1 MRFYGRQEEIALLRK
16 ARDISRRFSQFT
28 VVTGRRRVGKTEVIK
43 QALNDG
49 AGDFVYLL
57 ITKQA
62 EKTLCQDLQRDVES
76 SAGGRVKI
84 HGKCERVIDL
94 VKELMAEA
102 ERGPLTVVIDE
113 LQEMDKVNPSFFGG
127 LQGLW
132 DEYHNRAK
140 LNLVV
145 SGSVNRLMN
154 KIFFN
159 YGEPLYGRNTG
170 HIKILPFT
178 VSVLKEVFSDFKP
191 DYTKEDLLALWAF
204 TGGVARYV
212 ELLMTAGAYTRAEMI
227 RAIFGRLT
235 AFIEEGKIVLMEEF
249 GSDYATYFSILS
261 SIAVGHTKFAEI
273 ANDLG
278 IEVGTYLANLNEKY
292 ELISRVRPYLDQI
305 KSKNSVYRI
314 EDCFFRFWFRF
325 VFKYQSMITLGRY
338 EQLQEVVERD
348 FSVFSGYALER
359 YFWWKMICES
369 TCTGMGGW
377 WDRKG
382 TNEIDLVCEDELRKT
397 IDFYEVKVDEERY
410 DESLLMAKAE
420 VFFEKHPEKRD
431 LHHRFGVLSLK
442 DM

>member
-1 MRFYGRQEEIALLRK
+1 MKFYGRTEEIALLRK
-16 ARDISRRFSQFT
+16 AREVSRCFSQFT

-49 AGDFVYLL
+49 RDDFAYLL

-62 EKTLCQDLQRDVES
+62 EKTLCRDIQRDLES
-76 SAGGRVKI
+76 TIGGRVTI
-84 HGKCERVIDL
+84 HGQCDRVIDI
-94 VKELMAEA
+94 VRELFAEA

-113 LQEMDKVNPSFFGG
+113 LQEMDKINPSFFGA

-132 DEYHNRAK
+132 DEYHNRSH

-154 KIFFN
+154 KIFFS

-170 HIKILPFT
+170 HLKIAPFP
-178 VSVLKEVFSDFKP
+178 VKVLKEIFADFKP

-212 ELLMTAGAYTRAEMI
+212 ELLMTAGAFTRTEMI
-227 RAIFGRLT
+227 KAIFGRLT
-235 AFIEEGKIVLMEEF
+235 AFLEEGKIVLLEEF
-249 GSDYATYFSILS
+249 GADYSTYFSILS
-261 SIAVGHTKFAEI
+261 SIAAGHTKFAEI

-278 IEVGTYLANLNEKY
+278 VEVGAYLANLNEKY
-292 ELISRVRPYLDQI
+292 ELISRVRPYLDKE

-325 VFKYQSMITLGRY
+325 VFKYQSMITLNRH
-338 EQLQEVVERD
+338 EQLQELVGRE
-348 FSVFSGYALER
+348 FSAFCGYALER
-359 YFWWKMICES
+359 YFHWKMVCES
-369 TCTGMGGW
+369 TCTNMGGW

-382 TNEIDLVCEDELRKT
+382 ENEIDIICEDELKGK
-397 IDFYEVKVDEERY
+397 IDFYEVKM
-410 DESLLMAKAE
+410 DESRFDRKALEAKAE
-420 VFFEKHPEKRD
+420 AFFEKHPEKRG
-431 LHHRFGVLSLK
+431 LSRGFNVLSLN

>member
-1 MRFYGRQEEIALLRK
+1 MKFYGRQEEISLLRQ
-16 ARDISRRFSQFT
+16 ARDISREFSQFT

-49 AGDFVYLL
+49 EGDFVYLL

-62 EKTLCQDLQRDVES
+62 EKSLCQDLQRDVES
-76 SAGGRVKI
+76 AAGGRIKI
-84 HGKCERVIDL
+84 HGQCERVIDL
-94 VKELMAEA
+94 VKELVAEA
-102 ERGPLTVVIDE
+102 EKGPLTVVIDE
-113 LQEMDKVNPSFFGG
+113 LQEMDKINPAFFGG

-170 HIKILPFT
+170 HLKIAPFP
-178 VSVLKEVFSDFKP
+178 VAVLKEIFADFKP
-191 DYTKEDLLALWAF
+191 DYTKEDLLALWTF

-212 ELLMTAGAYTRAEMI
+212 ELLLTAGAYTRTEMI
-227 RAIFGRLT
+227 QEIFGRLT
-235 AFIEEGKIVLMEEF
+235 AFQEEGKIVLMEEF

-261 SIAVGHTKFAEI
+261 SIAAGHTKFAEI

-278 IEVGTYLANLNEKY
+278 VEVGTYLSNLNEKY
-292 ELISRVRPYLDQI
+292 ELISRSRPYLDNA

-325 VFKYQSMITLGRY
+325 VFKYQSMISLGRY
-338 EQLQEVVERD
+338 EQLCELVERD
-348 FSVFSGYALER
+348 FSVFSGYAFER
-359 YFWWKMICES
+359 YFQWKMTTES
-369 TCTGMGGW
+369 SCTGMGAW

-382 TNEIDLVCEDELRKT
+382 ENEIDLVCEDELKGM
-397 IDFYEVKVDEERY
+397 IDFYEIKVDESRY
-410 DESLLMAKAE
+410 DRKLLEDKSE
-420 VFFEKHPEKRD
+420 VFLTKYPEKRN
-431 LHHRFGVLSLK
+431 LRRRLCGLSLK

>member
-1 MRFYGRQEEIALLRK
+1 MKFYGRTEEIDLLRK
-16 ARDISRRFSQFT
+16 TRDISRQFSQFT

-49 AGDFVYLL
+49 QDDFVYLL

-62 EKTLCQDLQRDVES
+62 EKTLCQDLQRDIELAV
-76 SAGGRVKI
+76 GGRIKI
-84 HGKCERVIDL
+84 HGQCSRVADL
-94 VKELMAEA
+94 VKELFEEA
-102 ERGPLTVVIDE
+102 ERGPLTIVIDE
-113 LQEMDKVNPSFFGG
+113 LQEMDRVNPSFFGA

-154 KIFFN
+154 KIFFS

-170 HIKILPFT
+170 HLKILPFPIR
-178 VSVLKEVFSDFKP
+178 VLKEIFADFKP
-191 DYTKEDLLALWAF
+191 DYSNDDLLALWTF

-212 ELLMTAGAYTRAEMI
+212 ELLMTVGAFTRTAMI

-235 AFIEEGKIVLMEEF
+235 AFVEEGKIVLMEEF
-249 GSDYATYFSILS
+249 GTDYSTYFSILS
-261 SIAVGHTKFAEI
+261 SIATGHTKFAEI

-278 IEVGTYLANLNEKY
+278 VEVGTYLANLNEKY
-292 ELISRVRPYLDQI
+292 ELISRVRPYLDKE

-325 VFKYQSMITLGRY
+325 VFKYQSMITLNRH
-338 EQLQEVVERD
+338 EQLQELVARD
-348 FSVFSGYALER
+348 FPAFSGYALER
-359 YFWWKMICES
+359 YFQWKMVCES
-369 TCTGMGGW
+369 TCTNMGGW

-382 TNEIDLVCEDELRKT
+382 ENEIDLICEDELEGS
-397 IDFYEVKVDEERY
+397 IDFYEIKVDERRF
-410 DESLLMAKAE
+410 DRKALESKTAAFL
-420 VFFEKHPEKRD
+420 EKHPEKGGLRRR
-431 LHHRFGVLSLK
+431 LVALSLK

>member
-1 MRFYGRQEEIALLRK
+1 MKFYGRTEEIALLRK
-16 ARDISRRFSQFT
+16 AREVSRCFSQFT

-49 AGDFVYLL
+49 RDDFAYLL

-62 EKTLCQDLQRDVES
+62 EKTLCRDIQRDLES
-76 SAGGRVKI
+76 TIGGRVTI
-84 HGKCERVIDL
+84 HGQCDRVIDI
-94 VKELMAEA
+94 VRELFAEA
-102 ERGPLTVVIDE
+102 EREPLTVVIDE
-113 LQEMDKVNPSFFGG
+113 LQEMDKINPSFFGA

-132 DEYHNRAK
+132 DEYHNRSH

-154 KIFFN
+154 KIFFS

-170 HIKILPFT
+170 HLKLAPFP
-178 VSVLKEVFSDFKP
+178 VKVLKEIFADFKP

-212 ELLMTAGAYTRAEMI
+212 ELLMTAGAFTRTEMI
-227 RAIFGRLT
+227 KAIFGRLT
-235 AFIEEGKIVLMEEF
+235 AFLEEGKIVLLEEF
-249 GSDYATYFSILS
+249 GADYSTYFSILS
-261 SIAVGHTKFAEI
+261 SIAAGHTKFAEI

-278 IEVGTYLANLNEKY
+278 VEVGAYLANLNEKY
-292 ELISRVRPYLDQI
+292 ELISRVRPYLDKE

-325 VFKYQSMITLGRY
+325 VFKYQSMITLNRH
-338 EQLQEVVERD
+338 EQLQELVGRE
-348 FSVFSGYALER
+348 FSAFCGYALER
-359 YFWWKMICES
+359 YFHWMMVCES
-369 TCTGMGGW
+369 TCTDMGGW

-382 TNEIDLVCEDELRKT
+382 ENEIDLICEDELKGK
-397 IDFYEVKVDEERY
+397 IDFYEVKM
-410 DESLLMAKAE
+410 DESRFDRKALESKAE
-420 VFFEKHPEKRD
+420 AFFEKHPEKRG
-431 LHHRFGVLSLK
+431 LSRSFKVLSLN

>member
-1 MRFYGRQEEIALLRK
+1 MKFYGRAEEIALLRK
-16 ARDISRRFSQFT
+16 ARDISLRFSQFT

-49 AGDFVYLL
+49 KGDFVYLL
-57 ITKQA
+57 ITKQS

-76 SAGGRVKI
+76 SANGRIKI
-84 HGKCERVIDL
+84 HGQCSRVIDI
-94 VKELMAEA
+94 VKEVFAEA

-113 LQEMDKVNPSFFGG
+113 LQEMDKVNPSFFGA

-132 DEYHNRAK
+132 DDCHNRAH

-154 KIFFN
+154 KIFFS

-170 HIKILPFT
+170 HLKITPFP
-178 VSVLKEVFSDFKP
+178 VKVLKEIFADFKP
-191 DYTKEDLLALWAF
+191 DYTKEDLLALWTF

-212 ELLMTAGAYTRAEMI
+212 ELLMTAGAFTRAEMI
-227 RAIFGRLT
+227 QAVFGRLT
-235 AFIEEGKIVLMEEF
+235 AFLEEGKIVLMEEF
-249 GSDYATYFSILS
+249 GSDYSTYFSILS
-261 SIAVGHTKFAEI
+261 SIASGHTKFAEI

-278 IEVGTYLANLNEKY
+278 VEVGTYLANLNEKY
-292 ELISRVRPYLDQI
+292 ELISRVRPYLDRE

-325 VFKYQSMITLGRY
+325 VFKYQSMITLNRH
-338 EQLQEVVERD
+338 EQLQGVVARD

-359 YFWWKMICES
+359 YFRWKMACES
-369 TCTGMGGW
+369 TCTNMGGW

-382 TNEIDLVCEDELRKT
+382 ENEIDLICEDELKGS
-397 IDFYEVKVDEERY
+397 IDFYEIKIDEDRFNRKSFEEKVQAF
-410 DESLLMAKAE
+410 L
-420 VFFEKHPEKRD
+420 EKHPEKRT
-431 LHHRFGVLSLK
+431 LRQRLGALTLK

>member
-1 MRFYGRQEEIALLRK
+1 MKFYGRAEEIALLRK
-16 ARDISRRFSQFT
+16 ARDISLRFSQFT

-49 AGDFVYLL
+49 NGDFVYLL
-57 ITKQA
+57 ITRQS

-76 SAGGRVKI
+76 SANGRIKI
-84 HGKCERVIDL
+84 HGQCSRVIDI
-94 VKELMAEA
+94 VKEVFAEA
-102 ERGPLTVVIDE
+102 EKGPLTVVIDE
-113 LQEMDKVNPSFFGG
+113 LQEMDKVNPSFFGA

-132 DEYHNRAK
+132 DDCHNRAH

-154 KIFFN
+154 KIFFS

-170 HIKILPFT
+170 HLKITPFP
-178 VSVLKEVFSDFKP
+178 VKVLKEIFADFKP
-191 DYTKEDLLALWAF
+191 DYTKEDLLALWTF

-212 ELLMTAGAYTRAEMI
+212 ELLMTAGAFTRTEMI
-227 RAIFGRLT
+227 QAVFGRLT
-235 AFIEEGKIVLMEEF
+235 AFLEEGKIVLMEEF
-249 GSDYATYFSILS
+249 GSDYSTYFSILS
-261 SIAVGHTKFAEI
+261 SIASGHTKFAEI

-278 IEVGTYLANLNEKY
+278 VEVGTYLANLNEKY
-292 ELISRVRPYLDQI
+292 ELISRVRPYLDRE

-325 VFKYQSMITLGRY
+325 VFKYQSMITLNRH
-338 EQLQEVVERD
+338 EQLQDVVTRD

-359 YFWWKMICES
+359 YFHWKMVCES
-369 TCTGMGGW
+369 TCTNMGGW

-382 TNEIDLVCEDELRKT
+382 ENEIDLICEDELKGS
-397 IDFYEVKVDEERY
+397 IDFYEIKIDEGRFNRKSFEEKVQAF
-410 DESLLMAKAE
+410 L
-420 VFFEKHPEKRD
+420 EKNPEKRT
-431 LHHRFGVLSLK
+431 LRQRLGVLTLK

>member
-1 MRFYGRQEEIALLRK
+1 MRFYGRDEEIALLRK
-16 ARDISRRFSQFT
+16 ARDISQRFSQFT

-49 AGDFVYLL
+49 HGDFAYLL

-62 EKTLCQDLQRDVES
+62 ERALCRDIQRDLES
-76 SAGGRVKI
+76 TIGGRVTI
-84 HGKCERVIDL
+84 HGQCDHVIDI
-94 VKELMAEA
+94 VRELFAEA

-113 LQEMDKVNPSFFGG
+113 LQEMDKVNPSFFGA

-132 DEYHNRAK
+132 DEYHNRSH

-145 SGSVNRLMN
+145 LGSVNRLMN
-154 KIFFN
+154 KIFFS

-170 HIKILPFT
+170 HLKIAPFP
-178 VSVLKEVFSDFKP
+178 VKVLKEIFADFKP

-212 ELLMTAGAYTRAEMI
+212 ELLMTAGAFTRSEMI
-227 RAIFGRLT
+227 KAIFGRLT
-235 AFIEEGKIVLMEEF
+235 AFIEEGKIVLLEEF
-249 GSDYATYFSILS
+249 GVDYSIYFSILS
-261 SIAVGHTKFAEI
+261 SIAAGHTKFAEI

-292 ELISRVRPYLDQI
+292 ELISRVRPYLDKE

-325 VFKYQSMITLGRY
+325 VFKYQSMITLNRH
-338 EQLQEVVERD
+338 EQLQELVGRD
-348 FSVFSGYALER
+348 FSAFCGYALER
-359 YFWWKMICES
+359 YFHWKMVCES
-369 TCTGMGGW
+369 TCTDMGGW

-382 TNEIDLVCEDELRKT
+382 ENEIDLICEDELKGR
-397 IDFYEVKVDEERY
+397 IDFYEVKVDEGRF
-410 DESLLMAKAE
+410 DRKVLESKAE
-420 VFFEKHPEKRD
+420 AFFEKHPEKRG
-431 LHHRFGVLSLK
+431 LSRSFGMLSLN

>member
-1 MRFYGRQEEIALLRK
+1 MKFYGRTEEIALLRK
-16 ARDISRRFSQFT
+16 TRDISRQFSQFT
-28 VVTGRRRVGKTEVIK
+28 VVTGRRRVGKTEIIK

-57 ITKQA
+57 ITKQT
-62 EKTLCQDLQRDVES
+62 EKTLCQDLQRDIES
-76 SAGGRVKI
+76 SANGRVRI
-84 HGKCERVIDL
+84 HGQCSRVIDI
-94 VKELMAEA
+94 VKELFAEA
-102 ERGPLTVVIDE
+102 ERGPLTIVIDE
-113 LQEMDKVNPSFFGG
+113 LQEMDKVNPSFFGA

-132 DEYHNRAK
+132 DECHNRAH

-154 KIFFN
+154 KIFFS

-170 HIKILPFT
+170 HLKIAPFP
-178 VSVLKEVFSDFKP
+178 VRVLKEIFADFKP
-191 DYTKEDLLALWAF
+191 GYTNEDLLALWTF

-212 ELLMTAGAYTRAEMI
+212 ELLMTAGAFTREEMI

-249 GSDYATYFSILS
+249 GADYSTYFSILS
-261 SIAVGHTKFAEI
+261 SIAFGHTKFAEI

-292 ELISRVRPYLDQI
+292 ELISRVRPYLDRQ

-325 VFKYQSMITLGRY
+325 VFKYQSMITLNRH
-338 EQLQEVVERD
+338 EQLQELVDRD
-348 FSVFSGYALER
+348 FRVFCGYALER
-359 YFWWKMICES
+359 YFHWKMVCES
-369 TCTGMGGW
+369 TCTNMGGW

-382 TNEIDLVCEDELRKT
+382 ENEIDLICEDELKGT
-397 IDFYEVKVDEERY
+397 IDFYEIKTDETRFDRGQLKV
-410 DESLLMAKAE
+410 KAE
-420 VFFEKHPEKRD
+420 AFLEKHPEKRS
-431 LHHRFGVLSLK
+431 LRQRHIGLSLK

>member
-1 MRFYGRQEEIALLRK
+1 MKFYGRTEEIALLRK
-16 ARDISRRFSQFT
+16 TREISRKFSQFT

-49 AGDFVYLL
+49 AGDFIYLL

-62 EKTLCQDLQRDVES
+62 EKTLCQDLQRDIAS
-76 SAGGRVKI
+76 SSGGRIAI
-84 HGKCERVIDL
+84 HGQCSRVIDI
-94 VKELMAEA
+94 VRELFAEA

-132 DEYHNRAK
+132 DEYHNRTK

-154 KIFFN
+154 KIFFS

-170 HIKILPFT
+170 HLKITPFP
-178 VSVLKEVFSDFKP
+178 VKMMKEIFADFKP
-191 DYTKEDLLALWAF
+191 DYTNEDLLALWTF

-212 ELLMTAGAYTRAEMI
+212 ELLMTAGAFSRSEMI
-227 RAIFGRLT
+227 QAIFGRLT
-235 AFIEEGKIVLMEEF
+235 AFLEEGKIVLMEEF
-249 GSDYATYFSILS
+249 GTDYSTYFSILS
-261 SIAVGHTKFAEI
+261 SIASGHTKFAEI
-273 ANDLG
+273 ADDLG
-278 IEVGTYLANLNEKY
+278 GEVGTYLANLNDKY
-292 ELISRVRPYLDQI
+292 ELISRVRPYLDRER
-305 KSKNSVYRI
+305 SKNSVYRI

-325 VFKYQSMITLGRY
+325 VFKYQSMITLNRH
-338 EQLQEVVERD
+338 EQLQLLVDRD

-359 YFWWKMICES
+359 YFQWKMVCES
-369 TCTGMGGW
+369 TCTNMGSW

-382 TNEIDLVCEDELRKT
+382 ENEIDLICEDALAGT
-397 IDFYEVKVDEERY
+397 IGFYEVKVAKDRF
-410 DESLLMAKAE
+410 SRKLLEAKAE
-420 VFFEKHPEKRD
+420 AFLEKHPEKRN
-431 LHHRFGVLSLK
+431 LRRHLGLLSVK

>member
-1 MRFYGRQEEIALLRK
+1 MKFYGRQEEIALLRN
-16 ARDISRRFSQFT
+16 ARDISRQFSQFT

-49 AGDFVYLL
+49 EGDFIYLL
-57 ITKQA
+57 ITKQT

-76 SAGGRVKI
+76 AAGGRIKI
-84 HGKCERVIDL
+84 HGQCERVIDL
-94 VKELMAEA
+94 VKELVTEA
-102 ERGPLTVVIDE
+102 EKGPLTVVIDE
-113 LQEMDKVNPSFFGG
+113 LQEMDKINPAFFGG

-132 DEYHNRAK
+132 DECHNRVK

-170 HIKILPFT
+170 HLKITPFP
-178 VSVLKEVFSDFKP
+178 VGVLKEIFADFKP
-191 DYTKEDLLALWAF
+191 DYTKEDLLALWTF

-212 ELLMTAGAYTRAEMI
+212 ELLLTAGAYTRKEMI
-227 RAIFGRLT
+227 QAIFGRLT
-235 AFIEEGKIVLMEEF
+235 AFQEEGKIVLMEEF

-261 SIAVGHTKFAEI
+261 SIASGHTKFAEI

-278 IEVGTYLANLNEKY
+278 IEVGTYLSNLNEKY
-292 ELISRVRPYLDQI
+292 ELISRVRPYLDNA

-325 VFKYQSMITLGRY
+325 VFKYQSMITLGRH
-338 EQLQEVVERD
+338 EQLRELVERD

-359 YFWWKMICES
+359 YFHWKMTTES
-369 TCTGMGGW
+369 ACTGMGAW

-382 TNEIDLVCEDELRKT
+382 ENEIDLVCEDELKGT
-397 IDFYEVKVDEERY
+397 IDFYEIKVDESRY
-410 DESLLMAKAE
+410 DRKLLE
-420 VFFEKHPEKRD
+420 EKSETFLTKYPEKRN
-431 LHHRFGVLSLK
+431 LQREVRRLSLK

>member
-1 MRFYGRQEEIALLRK
+1 MRFYGRAEEISLLRK
-16 ARDISRRFSQFT
+16 AREVSHRFSQFT
-28 VVTGRRRVGKTEVIK
+28 VVTGRRRVGKTEIIK

-49 AGDFVYLL
+49 KGDFVYLL
-57 ITKQA
+57 ITRQT
-62 EKTLCQDLQRDVES
+62 EKTLCQDLQRDIGS
-76 SAGGRVKI
+76 SAGGRVTI
-84 HGKCERVIDL
+84 HGQCSRVIDL
-94 VKELMAEA
+94 VKELFAEA

-154 KIFFN
+154 KIFFS

-170 HIKILPFT
+170 HLKITPFP
-178 VSVLKEVFSDFKP
+178 VKVMKEIFADFKP
-191 DYTKEDLLALWAF
+191 DYTKEDLLALWTF

-212 ELLMTAGAYTRAEMI
+212 ELLMTVGAFTRREMI

-235 AFIEEGKIVLMEEF
+235 AFLEEGKIVLMEEF
-249 GSDYATYFSILS
+249 GADYSTYFSILS
-261 SIAVGHTKFAEI
+261 SIAAGHTKFAEI

-278 IEVGTYLANLNEKY
+278 VEVGTYLANLNEKY
-292 ELISRVRPYLDQI
+292 ELISRVRPYLDRER
-305 KSKNSVYRI
+305 SKNSVYRI

-325 VFKYQSMITLGRY
+325 VFKYQSMITLNRL
-338 EQLQEVVERD
+338 EPLQELVDRE
-348 FSVFSGYALER
+348 FQVFSGYALER
-359 YFWWKMICES
+359 YFQWKMACES
-369 TCTGMGGW
+369 TCTNMGGW

-382 TNEIDLVCEDELRKT
+382 ENEIDLVCEDELAVT
-397 IDFYEVKVDEERY
+397 IDFYEVKVDECRY
-410 DESLLMAKAE
+410 SRKLLETKAE
-420 VFFEKHPEKRD
+420 TFFKKHPEKCNLRRR
-431 LHHRFGVLSLK
+431 LGLLSLK